1 MTVSAGFVDFASGRS
16 SIVTAAGP
24 GGPGTVKVFHFSL
37 MTPVKAQDQESGP
50 PQPATTASFAPFG
63 EGYRGGVSL
72 ATGWLAGSLGGAERI
87 VVGQLGDGGKVKV
100 FSSGSRLDG
109 GPPMY
114 LHSAMAHQHI
124 EFAEIASFDPFD
136 GDGGVSVATTSTT
149 TGADLLVGGVSTLDK
164 TARVIKYQL
173 VRPDDRA
180 TMLDARKLSEVT
192 SVAGSAPLG
201 LGGD

>member
-1 MTVSAGFVDFASGRS
+1 MTVSAGLVDFASGRS

-24 GGPGTVKVFHFSL
+24 GGSGNRKVFITSL

-124 EFAEIASFDPFD
+124 EFAEIARASTPSMAMA
-136 GDGGVSVATTSTT
+136 VSASQRRAPPPGRICWWVACPRRTRRRGSSNISLC
-149 TGADLLVGGVSTLDK
+149 DRM
-164 TARVIKYQL
+164 TAR
-173 VRPDDRA
+173 RCSMP
-180 TMLDARKLSEVT
+180 
-192 SVAGSAPLG
+192 GN
-201 LGGD
+201 